1 MPFAP
6 FLCVSENLGHF
17 PVWALHSPPDFRSK
31 QLSFGATA
39 WFNTNSHLCVSLTG
53 RNSGNDPPHP
63 SGPFTSLTLTK
74 GSPPHLVTPPL
85 VLLFADSSI
94 RWASFL
100 PMQPSAALLLPS
112 QRIPVCQL
120 CPAKGPQISLQVTWD
135 GLLDPGSP
143 ESSLPCKQHR
153 IQHIAEAAQS

>member
-1 MPFAP
+1 M
-6 FLCVSENLGHF
+6 
-17 PVWALHSPPDFRSK
+17 LHSPPDFRSK
-31 QLSFGATA
+31 QLSFGVTA

-53 RNSGNDPPHP
+53 RNSGNDLPHP
-63 SGPFTSLTLTK
+63 PGPFTSLTLTK

-94 RWASFL
+94 RLASLL

-120 CPAKGPQISLQVTWD
+120 CSAKGPTDLPAGHPEWP
-135 GLLDPGSP
+135 PGSWVP
-143 ESSLPCKQHR
+143 GELSALQ
-153 IQHIAEAAQS
+153 AAQEPAHSRGCPELMGWEGHGAREPNPGTCS